1 VKVLRPTRLMREAAD
16 VLRPVRGEVVVIGAT
31 ALEAA
36 LAGTDARSAATIDVD
51 CAVGM
56 NSAEAVIDQLES
68 AGLTPSDEPH
78 ERGFTWVREDM
89 KVQLIRPAAR
99 VVRPPVSGLVVNTN
113 LSLTDRYR
121 EAVAFDDAP
130 EEPRLLVARAAAILA
145 LKGRAFGRTRPTGG
159 LVERDYHDA
168 YLLVAHVGDEIA
180 AEYNG
185 TDDGELRGLIRKALD
200 DLVGEQGREAVR
212 NQATR
217 LESDLSPREADV
229 RLQRAVKMLRGALR

>member
-1 VKVLRPTRLMREAAD
+1 MREAAE
-16 VLRPVRGEVVVIGAT
+16 VLQPVRDEVVVIGAT

-36 LAGTDARSAATIDVD
+36 LWGTGARSAATTDVD

-56 NSAEAVIDQLES
+56 RSAAAVIDQLES
-68 AGLTPSDEPH
+68 AGLAPSEEPH
-78 ERGFTWVREDM
+78 ERGFTWVRYGI
-89 KVQLIRPAAR
+89 KVQLIRPPAR
-99 VVRPPVSGLVVNTN
+99 VANPPVSRLVPNPH

-121 EAVAFDDAP
+121 EPVAFDDSP
-130 EEPRLLVARAAAILA
+130 GEPRLLVARAAAILA
-145 LKGRAFGRTRPTGG
+145 LKGQAFGRSRPSGG

-185 TDDGELRGLIRKALD
+185 TDDGQLRGLVRKTLD
-200 DLVGEQGREAVR
+200 DLLGEQGREAVR

-229 RLQRAVKMLRGALR
+229 RLRRAVAGLRGALR